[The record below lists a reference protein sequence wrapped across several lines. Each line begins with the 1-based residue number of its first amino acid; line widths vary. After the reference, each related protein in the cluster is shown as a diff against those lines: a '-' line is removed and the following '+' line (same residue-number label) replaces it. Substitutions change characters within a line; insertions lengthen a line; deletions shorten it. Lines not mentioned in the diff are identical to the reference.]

1 MVKGG
6 KIVPRTKGS
15 KNKAKRDTIEMDYSV
30 VLDKKNSEKYTLES
44 DVAALEAD
52 INGLKVQLK
61 EKKTVLKKLNK
72 EIVALEEKKRQ
83 QDDEILRKGQKEQI
97 ENAIQQ
103 LLDDGI
109 SMDDVL
115 DRLRNRI

>member
-1 MVKGG
+1 M
-6 KIVPRTKGS
+6 PRTKGS
-15 KNKAKRDTIEMDYSV
+15 KNKAKRDTVEMDYSV

-61 EKKTVLKKLNK
+61 EKKAVLKKISK
-72 EIVALEEKKRQ
+72 EIVLLEEKKRQ
-83 QDDEILRKGQKEQI
+83 QDEETSRKEQKEQI
-97 ENAIQQ
+97 ENAIQR

-109 SMDDVL
+109 SMENIL
-115 DRLRNRI
+115 TRLTKM